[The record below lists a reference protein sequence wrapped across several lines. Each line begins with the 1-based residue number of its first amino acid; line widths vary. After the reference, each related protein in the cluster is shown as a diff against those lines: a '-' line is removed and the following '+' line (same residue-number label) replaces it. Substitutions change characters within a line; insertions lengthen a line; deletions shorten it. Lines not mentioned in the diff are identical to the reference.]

1 MADIRVFGEYFL
13 GKRIATGG
21 TSELFRARRVGL
33 SGFERLLAIKTILP
47 HYAEHPEFVTM
58 FINEAKLA
66 SRLHHSNIVQILD
79 LGLVEDTYFI
89 AMEYVF
95 GRSLAQLMNVAQDR
109 QVHPSIE
116 NVVTL
121 ISRVATALDYAHRL
135 TDNHGRPVGLVHRD
149 VSPHNILVSFEGEV
163 KLVDFGIAKATSP
176 AAATRVGVLKGKIA
190 YMSPQQAGGEPVD
203 NRSDIYSL
211 GIVFHELLCRQKLF
225 TGESEMTIL
234 QKVVRPDIRPPSVL
248 NQFIPAALDPI
259 VMRALA
265 PKVEDRYQK
274 AGDLAADLEAF
285 LHSQGAVPS
294 TFDLRQLTRAAFA
307 DRMAAEQKEIQAE
320 ERSMAALART
330 GADAAGDPDSR
341 TRVLPPAKEEGPPSE
356 PEPVAVA
363 EPTPGE
369 GRRRAFL
376 AALIAL
382 LSAGLI
388 ALVLYLHLGRIITPP
403 RPGPDVAGPWHQT
416 ARDYQALAARWGV
429 LAPTVARP
437 RLPKP
442 GAPSLAEVWGAFGAD
457 VLDQAVL
464 EVLWPPAEQF
474 QPLRLLLG
482 PMLVWANYREGR
494 RSIRFTYFRREAL
507 VYLKRAVELDRRLPR
522 RYRVPSLYLAL
533 GRLYTEESEFR
544 RAQDAYQHL
553 LALDPRHAIG
563 RFNLGFVLLRTG
575 QYARAV
581 EEYRRLEAQRPPFLD
596 DVLINLGVAYYNL
609 EATGKKGRPPF
620 RPALEAF
627 ERALWLNKYNMMAR
641 HYIIRLRLIITSPVN
656 VRPKAY
662 WDITVK
668 PDQIVR
674 GKTLLLMALWHTR
687 RWENWK
693 VIALENQLAYPYH
706 LHPGQTL
713 RFPRAIVER
722 MQPLTKRFAQQ
733 HQADVPDKLNPLPP
747 HSVTSRPSLDHV
759 YQFPPVAPK

>member
-330 GADAAGDPDSR
+330 GADAAGDPDS
-341 TRVLPPAKEEGPPSE
+341 
-356 PEPVAVA
+356 
-363 EPTPGE
+363 
-369 GRRRAFL
+369 
-376 AALIAL
+376 
-382 LSAGLI
+382 
-388 ALVLYLHLGRIITPP
+388 
-403 RPGPDVAGPWHQT
+403 
-416 ARDYQALAARWGV
+416 
-429 LAPTVARP
+429 
-437 RLPKP
+437 
-442 GAPSLAEVWGAFGAD
+442 
-457 VLDQAVL
+457 
-464 EVLWPPAEQF
+464 
-474 QPLRLLLG
+474 
-482 PMLVWANYREGR
+482 
-494 RSIRFTYFRREAL
+494 
-507 VYLKRAVELDRRLPR
+507 
-522 RYRVPSLYLAL
+522 
-533 GRLYTEESEFR
+533 
-544 RAQDAYQHL
+544 
-553 LALDPRHAIG
+553 
-563 RFNLGFVLLRTG
+563 
-575 QYARAV
+575 
-581 EEYRRLEAQRPPFLD
+581 
-596 DVLINLGVAYYNL
+596 
-609 EATGKKGRPPF
+609 
-620 RPALEAF
+620 
-627 ERALWLNKYNMMAR
+627 
-641 HYIIRLRLIITSPVN
+641 
-656 VRPKAY
+656 
-662 WDITVK
+662 
-668 PDQIVR
+668 
-674 GKTLLLMALWHTR
+674 
-687 RWENWK
+687 
-693 VIALENQLAYPYH
+693 
-706 LHPGQTL
+706 
-713 RFPRAIVER
+713 
-722 MQPLTKRFAQQ
+722 
-733 HQADVPDKLNPLPP
+733 
-747 HSVTSRPSLDHV
+747 
-759 YQFPPVAPK
+759 

>member
-1 MADIRVFGEYFL
+1 MADIRVFGDYFL

-47 HYAEHPEFVTM
+47 HYAEHPEFLTM

-79 LGLVEDTYFI
+79 LGKVEETIFI

-95 GRSLAQLMNVAQDR
+95 GRSLAQLMNVAQER

-121 ISRVATALDYAHRL
+121 IARVATALDYAHRL
-135 TDNHGRPVGLVHRD
+135 TDNHGQPVGLVHRD

-163 KLVDFGIAKATSP
+163 KLVDFGIAKATSLT
-176 AAATRVGVLKGKIA
+176 AATRAGVLKGKIA
-190 YMSPQQAGGEPVD
+190 YMSPQQAAGQPVD

-211 GIVFHELLCRQKLF
+211 GIVLHELLCRQKMF

-234 QKVVRPDIRPPSVL
+234 QKVVRPDIRPPSAL
-248 NQFIPAALDPI
+248 SQFIPAALDPI
-259 VMRALA
+259 VMKALA
-265 PKVEDRYQK
+265 PAVEDRYQR

-285 LHSQGAVPS
+285 LHAQGTVPS
-294 TFDLRQLTRAAFA
+294 TFDLRQLMRAAFA
-307 DRMAAEQKEIQAE
+307 DRMATEQKEIQDE
-320 ERSMAALART
+320 EQSMAVLART
-330 GADAAGDPDSR
+330 GAEEAVEPDSR
-341 TRVLPPAKEEGPPSE
+341 TLVLPRPPEEEPPPGAAPA
-356 PEPVAVA
+356 A
-363 EPTPGE
+363 EPAPGR
-369 GRRRAFL
+369 GRRK
-376 AALIAL
+376 AL
-382 LSAGLI
+382 LVTLITLVSAGLI
-388 ALVLYLHLGRIITPP
+388 GLVLYLHLGRILTRP
-403 RPGPDVAGPWHQT
+403 RPGPEVAAPWHRT
-416 ARDYQALAARWGV
+416 ARDYQALVARWV
-429 LAPTVARP
+429 PVEPVARP
-437 RLPKP
+437 QLPP
-442 GAPSLAEVWGAFGAD
+442 PTPPSLIEAWGDFGAD
-457 VLDQAVL
+457 VFDQAVL
-464 EVLWPPAEQF
+464 EVLWPPAEEYK
-474 QPLRLLLG
+474 PLRLLLG

-507 VYLKRAVELDRRLPR
+507 SYLQRAVELDRRLAP
-522 RYRVPSLYLAL
+522 RYRMPSLYLAL
-533 GRLYTEESEFR
+533 GKLYIEENQFR

-553 LALDPRHAIG
+553 LALDPRQAVG
-563 RFNLGFVLLRTG
+563 RFNLGYVLLKTG
-575 QYARAV
+575 QYTRAV
-581 EEYRRLEAQRPPFLD
+581 EEYRRLETQRPPFLD

-620 RPALEAF
+620 RPALRAF

-641 HYIIRLRLIITSPVN
+641 HYIIRLRLIITSPIN
-656 VRPKAY
+656 VKPKAY

-668 PDQIVR
+668 PDQIVK
-674 GKTLLLMALWHTR
+674 GKTLTLMALWHTR

-693 VIALENQLAYPYH
+693 VIALENQLSYPYH
-706 LHPGQTL
+706 LRPGQTL

-722 MQPLTKRFAQQ
+722 MQPMTKQFAQK
-733 HQADVPDKLNPLPP
+733 HKGDVPDKLNPLPP
-747 HSVTSRPSLDHV
+747 PSITSPPSLDHV